1 MDKLLDKLIV
11 INRKLLI
18 LIYKLVGMQDT
29 KVR

>member
-1 MDKLLDKLIV
+1 MDKLFDKLIV

-18 LIYKLVGMQDT
+18 LLYKLVGMQDT